1 MRNCLTVRQINSLTR
16 FSMSLKKPVP
26 PHRAGHERVKCP
38 FCGLP
43 SYSASGAHPQCVQ
56 RSNDRMVD
64 KAAAAL
70 ALVTPP

>member
-1 MRNCLTVRQINSLTR
+1 
-16 FSMSLKKPVP
+16 MSLKKPVP
-26 PHRAGHERVKCP
+26 PHRAGQERVKCP